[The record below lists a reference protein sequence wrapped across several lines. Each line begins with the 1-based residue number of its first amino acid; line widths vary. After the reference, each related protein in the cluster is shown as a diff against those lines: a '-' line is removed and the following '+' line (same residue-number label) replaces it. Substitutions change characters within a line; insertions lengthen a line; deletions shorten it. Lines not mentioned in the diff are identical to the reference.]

1 MVFRFNFY
9 RRVLAFVLFIAV
21 SAFAAFSYAFYDDT
35 SLRTFQVSF
44 FLLVWFLFVQRW
56 HVFLQIEMKI
66 EHRLPCTIFLKFAG
80 VLTAGMLLRSPNLL
94 GPDFAM
100 LYSTVAYACVD
111 AFFDVMEDEYNG
123 EVLRTRERGKFGA
136 SRQLP
141 RPTCMKRRKRLGA
154 MLHQLLANLVQK
166 LQKCYFIYCCRI
178 PYEPCSLPN
187 EVLQDIVLFFSE
199 EACHKF
205 IDTSELFAELVGPQ
219 VKMFND
225 VFSRRIQ
232 QLESM
237 TRPLSN
243 CVRVARFSGQ
253 WNHGAH
259 VLREADRILNGLQV
273 LDRVV
278 TADSVFI
285 RLNEREMAREAF
297 SRFHGIHFNNCI
309 TSASYIPPEQFS
321 AEFGDRPGPSQTG
334 VANRRPP
341 HAPLEIRLSSPN
353 KESGS
358 QVRKSI
364 EVKKVIS
371 DIVSAHAIRYR
382 TETQQPL
389 KRKLDFLESLDEN
402 FKRLKNSNEQMSGS
416 KDASRKRD

>member
-123 EVLRTRERGKFGA
+123 EVLRTREKTTWCYAAPTIGKFSA
-136 SRQLP
+136 ETSKMLFYLLLP
-141 RPTCMKRRKRLGA
+141 
-154 MLHQLLANLVQK
+154 
-166 LQKCYFIYCCRI
+166 
-178 PYEPCSLPN
+178 
-187 EVLQDIVLFFSE
+187 E